1 MSDLLETLKSKLGLD
16 STDKAEAMA
25 GWGVGSVQE
34 ELKKVPS
41 GKELSKKVGS
51 AMPDLEKWKRK
62 AKDMLSDETKEEKE
76 KKGGLAGLMSVFSL
90 KKKEDKGTSGS
101 IANPLDIMGVLE
113 KLGVD
118 KEKASSVPGVF
129 SGYLSSVLDSD
140 TMKKVKSS
148 LPFFGSEESGPGV
161 MEKAQEKA
169 SEAIEGAKDLVGKGK
184 KK

>member
-1 MSDLLETLKSKLGLD
+1 MSDLLETLKAKLGLD
-16 STDKAEAMA
+16 SPDKAEAMA

-41 GKELSKKVGS
+41 GKELSKKVGAS
-51 AMPDLEKWKRK
+51 MPDLDKWKKK
-62 AKDMLSDETKEEKE
+62 AKDMLGDEKEGEKE
-76 KKGGLAGLMSVFSL
+76 KKGGLAGLMSMFTP
-90 KKKEDKGTSGS
+90 KKKEDKGPSGS

-118 KEKASSVPGVF
+118 KEKASSVPSIF

-140 TMKKVKSS
+140 TMEKVKSS
-148 LPFFGSEESGPGV
+148 LPFFGSGNSGPGV
-161 MEKAQEKA
+161 VEQVQEKA
-169 SEAIEGAKDLVGKGK
+169 SEAMEGAKDMLGKGK